1 MIGLNPEHLIETNPF
16 MYICLCHGVTKS
28 AIRAAASAGA
38 RTFRQ
43 LSFAT
48 GCGTQCGS
56 CAAQA
61 QTLLEECLELQES
74 RNQPPLLQINS
85 AA

>member
-1 MIGLNPEHLIETNPF
+1 
-16 MYICLCHGVTKS
+16 MYICLCHGVSDS
-28 AIRAAASAGA
+28 AIRAAVNNGA

-43 LSFAT
+43 LGFMT

-56 CAAQA
+56 CAVEARS
-61 QTLLEECLELQES
+61 LLKECLES
-74 RNQPPLLQINS
+74 RDSPATQPLLQVFN

>member
-1 MIGLNPEHLIETNPF
+1 
-16 MYICLCHGVTKS
+16 MYICLCHGVTES
-28 AIRAAASAGA
+28 AIRAAVNAGA

-43 LSFAT
+43 LSFTT

-61 QTLLEECLELQES
+61 QALLEECLESQEL
-74 RNQPPLLQINS
+74 RDQTPLLQIIS

>member
-1 MIGLNPEHLIETNPF
+1 
-16 MYICLCHGVTKS
+16 MYICLCHGVTES
-28 AIRAAASAGA
+28 AIRDAVDNGA

-56 CAAQA
+56 CAREARS
-61 QTLLEECLELQES
+61 LLEKQLETVDSFET
-74 RNQPPLLQINS
+74 QPLFEAFS

>member
-1 MIGLNPEHLIETNPF
+1 
-16 MYICLCHGVTKS
+16 MYICLCHGITDS
-28 AIRAAASAGA
+28 AIRAAANGGA

-43 LSFAT
+43 LSFMT

-56 CAAQA
+56 CKEQA
-61 QTLLEECLELQES
+61 QIVREECLESPES
-74 RNQPPLLQINS
+74 QQQPAQNQQTLLRINC

>member
-1 MIGLNPEHLIETNPF
+1 
-16 MYICLCHGVTKS
+16 MYICLCHGVSDS
-28 AIRAAASAGA
+28 AIRVAVNNGA

-43 LSFAT
+43 LSFMT

-56 CAAQA
+56 CAVQA
-61 QTLLEECLELQES
+61 KSLLKECLESQDS
-74 RNQPPLLQINS
+74 PATRPLLQVFN

>member
-1 MIGLNPEHLIETNPF
+1 
-16 MYICLCHGVTKS
+16 MYICLCHGITES
-28 AIRAAASAGA
+28 AIRAAANGGA

-43 LSFAT
+43 LSFMT

-56 CAAQA
+56 CAEQA
-61 QTLLEECLELQES
+61 KTLLEECLAPSES
-74 RNQPPLLQINS
+74 RNNPPLHRIDC

>member
-1 MIGLNPEHLIETNPF
+1 
-16 MYICLCHGVTKS
+16 MYVCLCHGVS
-28 AIRAAASAGA
+28 DAAIRTAVDNGA
-38 RTFRQ
+38 RTYRQ
-43 LSFAT
+43 LSFMT

-61 QTLLEECLELQES
+61 KTLLNEQLRTIDS
-74 RNQPPLLQINS
+74 RDINPLFEAFS

>member
-1 MIGLNPEHLIETNPF
+1 
-16 MYICLCHGVTKS
+16 MYICLCHGVTES
-28 AIRAAASAGA
+28 AIRAAVHDGA

-43 LSFAT
+43 LSFMT

-56 CAAQA
+56 CAEQAQA
-61 QTLLEECLELQES
+61 LLEKCLESPQSQKQSAL
-74 RNQPPLLQINS
+74 NQPPLLRMNS

>member
-1 MIGLNPEHLIETNPF
+1 
-16 MYICLCHGVTKS
+16 MYICLCHGVTES
-28 AIRAAASAGA
+28 AIRAAANEGA

-43 LSFAT
+43 LSFMT

-56 CAAQA
+56 CAEQAQA
-61 QTLLEECLELQES
+61 LLAECLASPQS
-74 RNQPPLLQINS
+74 QTQPAQNQQPVLRINC